1 MSASPK
7 ISSFTIIVTFL
18 CVALAGIAFIP
29 LLPIKLSPSRTLPQ
43 LTISYNMPGNSAR
56 VIEMEVTSRLE
67 AMLARIKGIKE
78 INSTSGNGWGY
89 VTLELDKHTNIDAA
103 RFEASTIIRQ
113 TWPSLPDGLS
123 YPVLEMSRPNDK
135 EVRPFMSYTLNAAAT
150 PIFIQRFAEDQIK
163 PRLSG
168 IPGIYRIDVSGA
180 TPMEWRLEYDSRQ
193 LATLGISIPD
203 IQKAISQ
210 YYQKEFLGTGNV
222 ETQLA
227 TSCKEGQSSQ
237 WIRLALVPENETD
250 GFNPSLITVLNKDG
264 KLIRLDQLLKVTRQE
279 EAPQSYYRIN
289 GLNSIYLSIRAEE
302 TANQL
307 ELAKRVRAEME
318 HIRTLLPPGYEI
330 HTSYDATE
338 FIQDELNKIYV
349 RTGLTVLILLM
360 FVLLITRE
368 IKYLLLIIIS
378 LSINLSIAVI
388 LYYLSGLEMQLYS
401 LAGVTISLSL
411 VIDNTIVMT
420 EHIRNRHNRKAILSI
435 LAATLTTIGAL
446 VIIFFLDEKIRLN
459 LQDFAAVVIINLG
472 VSLLIALFLVPAL
485 IDKMNLEWK
494 KSGKKNISGEE
505 TEYTWKSRIRKRTNR
520 ILKRF
525 PVYYNR
531 YYQCQIDFLCGWKK
545 LACFI
550 LLLAFGIPVFLLPEK
565 IEYDTKDKK
574 KVYPATDTLLIDTY
588 NKFAS
593 NETYKEKIKPI
604 VDKALG
610 GTLRLF
616 VQKVYEGSYFTRN
629 EETVLS
635 VSASLPNGTTL
646 PQMNTLMSRM
656 EAYLS
661 TFKEIRQF
669 QTNVY
674 SARQAGIRIY
684 FTKESERSGFP
695 YTLKSKIISKA
706 LELGGGS
713 WQVYGLQDQG
723 FSNDVREGAGSF
735 RIVMYGYN
743 YDELYEWAE
752 QLKAK
757 LLTHRRI
764 KEVLINSEFSWW
776 KDDYQEF
783 YFNLNKAR
791 LTQEDIQPIDLFA
804 SINPVFGKDIY
815 TGTIVVNE
823 ETEKLKLS
831 SRQSQEY
838 DVWSMQYVPQTID
851 GKPYKLAELASVE
864 KGQMPQKVCKVNQ
877 QYRLC
882 LQYEYIGASNQGNK
896 IQERDL
902 KEINAILP
910 MGYTAKS
917 ESAYWY
923 WDKKDN
929 KQYLL
934 LLLIIVIIFFTTSI
948 LFNSLKQPLAV
959 IFVIPIS
966 YIGVFLTFY
975 WFKLNF
981 DQGGF
986 ASFVLLCGITV
997 NASIYI
1003 LNEYNQIRQR
1013 KPLMSPYKA
1022 YLKAWNAKITPIFL
1036 TVVSTILGFIPFML
1050 GPDKEAFWFS
1060 LAAGTIGGLAM
1071 SILGI
1076 FLYLPLFTLKKQP

>member
-123 YPVLEMSRPNDK
+123 YPVLEMSRPDDK

-227 TSCKEGQSSQ
+227 TSCKGGQSSQ

-279 EAPQSYYRIN
+279 EASQSYYRIN

-318 HIRTLLPPGYEI
+318 YIRTLLPPGYEI

-505 TEYTWKSRIRKRTNR
+505 TEYTWKSRIKKRTNR

-574 KVYPATDTLLIDTY
+574 KIYTATDTLLIDTY

-864 KGQMPQKVCKVNQ
+864 KGQMPQKVYKVNQ

-1050 GPDKEAFWFS
+1050 GPDKEAFWFP

>member
-43 LTISYNMPGNSAR
+43 LTISYSMPGNSAR

-67 AMLARIKGIKE
+67 SMLARIKGIKE

-113 TWPSLPDGLS
+113 TWPSLPEGIS
-123 YPVLEMSRPNDK
+123 YPVLEMSRPDDK
-135 EVRPFMSYTLNAAAT
+135 ESRPFMSYTLNAAAT

-163 PRLSG
+163 PRLSS
-168 IPGIYRIDVSGA
+168 IQGIYRIDVSGA
-180 TPMEWRLEYDSRQ
+180 TPMEWRLEYDSHQ
-193 LATLGISIPD
+193 LSELGISTAD
-203 IQKAISQ
+203 IQQAISQ
-210 YYQKEFLGTGNV
+210 YYRKEFLGTGNV
-222 ETQLA
+222 QFEDRQA
-227 TSCKEGQSSQ
+227 
-237 WIRLALVPENETD
+237 WIRLALIPEAGQGTFD
-250 GFNPSLITVLNKDG
+250 PSRITVTNKDG

-307 ELAKRVRAEME
+307 ELAKKIKAEME
-318 HIRTLLPPGYEI
+318 HIRTLLPAGYEI

-338 FIQDELNKIYV
+338 FIQEELSKIYF
-349 RTGLTVLILLM
+349 RTGLTVLILLL
-360 FVLLITRE
+360 FVLLITWE
-368 IKYLLLIIIS
+368 LKYLFLIIIS
-378 LSINLSIAVI
+378 ISINLSIAVI
-388 LYYLSGLEMQLYS
+388 LYYLLGLEMQLYS
-401 LAGVTISLSL
+401 LAGVTISLNL

-420 EHIRNRHNRKAILSI
+420 EHIRNRHNRKAILSVM
-435 LAATLTTIGAL
+435 AATLTTMGAL

-459 LQDFAAVVIINLG
+459 LQDFAAVVIINLA

-485 IDKMNLEWK
+485 IDKMGLEWK
-494 KSGKKNISGEE
+494 RKSMIKFKVNEARADGFRKKG
-505 TEYTWKSRIRKRTNR
+505 RRFLR
-520 ILKRF
+520 RF

-531 YYQCQIDFLCGWKK
+531 FYQAFIHFLCGWKK
-545 LACFI
+545 IACFI
-550 LLLAFGIPVFLLPEK
+550 LLLAFGLPVFLLPEK
-565 IEYDTKDKK
+565 IEYDSKDKK
-574 KVYPATDTLLIDTY
+574 KVYTATDSMLIDNY
-588 NKFAS
+588 NKIVS
-593 NETYKEKIKPI
+593 NETYKEKVKPI
-604 VDKALG
+604 LDKALG
-610 GTLRLF
+610 GSLRLF

-635 VSASLPNGTTL
+635 VSASMPNGTTL
-646 PQMNTLMSRM
+646 TQMNNLMERM
-656 EAYLS
+656 EAYLT

-713 WQVYGLQDQG
+713 WGVYGLQDQG

-735 RIVMYGYN
+735 RIEMFGYN
-743 YDELYEWAE
+743 YDELYGWAE
-752 QLKAK
+752 QLKDT
-757 LLTHRRI
+757 LLTNRRI

-791 LTQEDIQPIDLFA
+791 MAQENILPIELFA
-804 SINPVFGKDIY
+804 SLNPVFGKDIY
-815 TGTIVVNE
+815 TGSIIVDN

-831 SRQSQEY
+831 SRQSQDF
-838 DVWSMQYVPQTID
+838 DVWSMQYVPQAIK
-851 GKPYKLAELASVE
+851 GKPYKLSELATVE
-864 KGQMPQKVCKVNQ
+864 KGQMPQKVAKVDQ

-896 IQERDL
+896 IQEREL
-902 KEINAILP
+902 KKINSILP
-910 MGYTAKS
+910 MGYTAKTDNN
-917 ESAYWY
+917 YWS

-975 WFKLNF
+975 LFKLNF

-1003 LNEYNQIRQR
+1003 LNEYNQIRER
-1013 KPLMSPYKA
+1013 KPLISPYKA

-1050 GPDKEAFWFS
+1050 GTDKEAFWFP

-1076 FLYLPLFTLKKQP
+1076 FIYLPIFTLNRPSKK